1 MNIIIHTKKLIKKN
15 KKQNVLTNNV
25 NFFFFK
31 NLVKN
36 LCSAS
41 DYYTDENAII
51 QEIKKYNTVSEK
63 MIISLISKFSYGI
76 KNKCI
81 DCGVDMGIHNPRQ
94 FCGKLYCKNFY

>member
-15 KKQNVLTNNV
+15 KKQSVLTNNV
-25 NFFFFK
+25 NF
-31 NLVKN
+31 
-36 LCSAS
+36 CSAS

-51 QEIKKYNTVSEK
+51 QEIKKYNTVLEK